1 KYLNGT
7 DRVTDGLGNHPV
19 GILIYHPLGYVSVN
33 LWSIDPGAIPGP
45 ADEYND
51 VEWALIGHHM
61 LSDAGP
67 LQVWEGSN
75 ETRGTLTHGPLVMS
89 SYPKWVVTDQTRN
102 YTVSA
107 KAYEG
112 RDVLLLW
119 VQNIEKDSLSSLYWA
134 RAAENGSSWAT

>member
-1 KYLNGT
+1 M
-7 DRVTDGLGNHPV
+7 

-33 LWSIDPGAIPGP
+33 LWSTDPGAIPAP

-51 VEWALIGHHM
+51 AEWALIGHHT
-61 LSDAGP
+61 LSYAGP

-75 ETRGTLTHGPLVMS
+75 ETRGTLAHGPLVMS

-119 VQNIEKDSLSSLYWA
+119 VQNIEKDSLGSLYWA
-134 RAAENGSSWAT
+134 RAAENGSNWAT